1 MFIHPRIPENL
12 ISLSEQDSKTITD
25 TELSYITRCNTQAIQ
40 ETIVQASLGNG
51 SNCVLIPSGR
61 YSVTTLVLY
70 STVTLYLTREAM
82 LVASP
87 TYEEYPQVEQKRP
100 CKMDTDYNHRC
111 LIFAQDAHNIALF
124 GPGTIDGS
132 ALAFWDSSLRDLRL
146 LNQDTSYHELEKTRE
161 DDSPFKRAK
170 KQRISPLV
178 FFDHCSQISIEDIT
192 LTNASGW
199 TVHMR
204 CCEQLTIRHI
214 QIKNDLYGPNTDG
227 LDINGCRDVMVS
239 QCNIRGGD
247 DAIIIKATEDA
258 QSSENIIVSDCI
270 IETNCA
276 AFGIGAEVVHPIR
289 NISVRNL
296 VVKRAL
302 RLIQIELW
310 DASIVENVTIDGIV
324 GSNMTDI
331 PLERPIY
338 LDIQS
343 HGRTDSK
350 LGKIRNIQISHIS
363 AVTRGR
369 CLLTAKD
376 GACIEQVQINN
387 IQLMYLQVEDPK
399 VSVPSSKSNQMSN
412 DNPHTRSERAVF
424 VCDNVKNLILRD
436 VQVTWPESIKEDDSA
451 WLKED
456 LDRGQLFHD
465 YRKRAALASGEHC
478 VMDGVLL
485 RNCTDCMLDITHLQ
499 RTGGRTIHH
508 MEEQ

>member
-1 MFIHPRIPENL
+1 MFTHPCIPENL
-12 ISLSEQDSKTITD
+12 ISEQETKTTGD
-25 TELSYITRCNTQAIQ
+25 AELVSIMRCNTQAIQ
-40 ETIVQASLGNG
+40 DAILQASHMVGG
-51 SNCVLIPSGR
+51 NCVLIPPGR
-61 YSVTTLVLY
+61 YHIATLVLY
-70 STVTLYLTREAM
+70 SSVSLYLSRGAV
-82 LVASP
+82 LVAYP
-87 TYEEYPQVEQKRP
+87 DYEQYPQVEQRRP
-100 CKMDTDYNHRC
+100 CKKGTDYNHRS
-111 LIFAQDAHNIALF
+111 LIFAQDAHDIALL

-146 LNQDTSYHELEKTRE
+146 QNKKTSHLELEKTRE
-161 DDSPFKRAK
+161 EDSPFKRAK

-192 LTNASGW
+192 LTNSAGW
-199 TVHMR
+199 TVHLR
-204 CCEQLTIRHI
+204 CCEQATIRHI

-227 LDINGCRDVMVS
+227 LDINGCRDVMIS

-270 IETNCA
+270 IETHCA

-289 NISVRNL
+289 NICVRNL

-310 DASIVENVTIDGIV
+310 DASVVENVTIDGIV

-343 HGRTDSK
+343 HGRSDGK

-399 VSVPSSKSNQMSN
+399 VSVPSSKSSQMSN

-424 VCDNVKNLILRD
+424 VCDNVRNLILRD

-451 WLKED
+451 WLRED

-465 YRKRAALASGEHC
+465 YRKRASLASGSEHC
-478 VMDGVLL
+478 AMDGVLL

-499 RTGGRTIHH
+499 RAGGRAIHH